1 MPKRKRNKCDDSEY
15 NYLRKKLK
23 KLQRQINHGRRHSY
37 SSSDSDNY
45 KLRSQKEPN
54 IGSDDNIPGCSYWS
68 DAHYSDVSEVDD
80 QANLDSLPPTT
91 SAQLKANITAPVET
105 TNAVVPPYDTTVRR
119 HTTTPPPV
127 TILSSSAAIATSPL
141 ANIVTTEASLSQLP
155 GDDHL
160 TTEQV
165 PELDSELM
173 EILGKDPSCTKEYGD
188 NIQKDLAIRLN
199 HIATFGL
206 SKEIRKELKDKYLIP
221 ANCKLI
227 KPPTLNPEI
236 KASLIE
242 SQTKRDKGIEY
253 KQELT
258 SCALAS
264 LGTAIALI
272 LSSDQKNPELLKLLM
287 DTARTLG
294 EIQHTDSVSRRL
306 FILST
311 LKKDLKDQLQK
322 TEIDGMLFG
331 SNLAEILKS
340 AKLIYKSGADIRA
353 ASSLKSTV
361 QRPGKV
367 PNKPLNFK
375 PLLVSRRA
383 PGGTRG
389 ARATNPAQNPRQ
401 MRTAAQ
407 HSATKPSWHQPPP
420 RYRR

>member
-45 KLRSQKEPN
+45 KLRSQKESN

-105 TNAVVPPYDTTVRR
+105 TNTVVPPYDTTVKG

-206 SKEIRKELKDKYLIP
+206 SKEIRKELKDKYLIL

-242 SQTKRDKGIEY
+242 SQTKRDKG
-253 KQELT
+253 
-258 SCALAS
+258 
-264 LGTAIALI
+264 
-272 LSSDQKNPELLKLLM
+272 
-287 DTARTLG
+287 

-311 LKKDLKDQLQK
+311 VKKDLKDQLQK
-322 TEIDGMLFG
+322 TEIDEILFG

-340 AKLIYKSGADIRA
+340 AKLINKSGADIRA

-401 MRTAAQ
+401 MRIAAQ